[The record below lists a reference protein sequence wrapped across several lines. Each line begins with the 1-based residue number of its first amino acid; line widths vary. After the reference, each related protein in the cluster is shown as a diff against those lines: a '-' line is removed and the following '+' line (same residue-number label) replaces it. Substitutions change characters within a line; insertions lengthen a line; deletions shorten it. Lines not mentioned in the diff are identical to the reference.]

1 MTRVCL
7 VAIGLY
13 ITACYPPICDEVV
26 TRICIDN
33 ETSQQRE
40 CVLKTEKNNEECL
53 NEW

>member
-1 MTRVCL
+1 MRLL
-7 VAIGLY
+7 VVAVGFLV
-13 ITACYPPICDEVV
+13 TACYPPICDEVV
-26 TRICIDN
+26 TRICVDN